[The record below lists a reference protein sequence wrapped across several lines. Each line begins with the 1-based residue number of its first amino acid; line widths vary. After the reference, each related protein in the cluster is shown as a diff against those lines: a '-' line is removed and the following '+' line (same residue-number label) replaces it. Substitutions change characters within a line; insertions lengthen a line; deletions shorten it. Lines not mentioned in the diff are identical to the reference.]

1 MSAPPWT
8 TPEQIRAQLQ
18 RRWDD
23 GSLLAARLDGDDG
36 EALFPLSLSVRAPA
50 AAALAA
56 QFDEARRWIRALEE
70 GAKPIIGYGYE
81 IVWRDINHRQLGR
94 NRLPEKIVLPS
105 AEDAL
110 RLLGRLAD
118 ARRFDAL
125 AGATLAAFPSLQDW
139 VGRRALTLLEQAA
152 AWPRILLI
160 LHWFVAHP
168 RSGLYLRQLDIAGV
182 DGKFIETRKGLLTEL
197 LDQVLPADAI
207 DAGVSGVRQF
217 EARYGLRSKPVL
229 IRCRLLDPA
238 CFIGGLSD
246 LTVPVAQF
254 AKLCPDVRHVFITE
268 NEVNGLAFPDV
279 PSSMVIFG
287 GGYAVDRLADIAWL
301 GDKDVIYWGDI
312 DTHGFAILD
321 RLRGQLPH
329 TRSILMDAATLLLH
343 RSLWGSED
351 ADKRF
356 LGTPS
361 RLTDEEVQLFA
372 MLRNNELGERVRMEQ
387 ERLGFSW
394 VTQAITAAVEKSQ

>member
-8 TPEQIRAQLQ
+8 TPAQIRSQLR

-23 GSLLAARLDGDDG
+23 GSSLAARLSG
-36 EALFPLSLSVRAPA
+36 ETVFPLSLNVRAPN

-70 GAKPIIGYGYE
+70 GARPALGYGYD

-118 ARRFDAL
+118 ARHFDAL
-125 AGATLAAFPSLQDW
+125 AAATLAAFPSLRDW
-139 VGRRALTLLEQAA
+139 LGRRQLTLLEQAA
-152 AWPRILLI
+152 AWPRTLSIMQ
-160 LHWFVAHP
+160 WFVAHP
-168 RSGLYLRQLDIAGV
+168 RPGLYLRQLDIAGV
-182 DGKFIETRKGLLTEL
+182 DSKFIETRKGLLAEL

-207 DAGVSGVRQF
+207 DADASGVRQF
-217 EARYGLRSKPVL
+217 EARYGPLGNPAL
-229 IRCRLLDPA
+229 IRFRMLDPA
-238 CFIGGLSD
+238 AHIGGLSD

-254 AKLCPDVRHVFITE
+254 ARLFPSVRHVFITE
-268 NEVNGLAFPDV
+268 NEVNGLAFPET
-279 PSSMVIFG
+279 PASMVIFG
-287 GGYAVDRLADIAWL
+287 GGYAVERLLDIAWL
-301 GDKDVIYWGDI
+301 NDKDVIYWGDI

-321 RLRGQLPH
+321 RLRAALPYAR
-329 TRSILMDAATLLLH
+329 TILMDRLTLLEH
-343 RSLWGSED
+343 RLLWGCED

-356 LGTPS
+356 VGTLQ
-361 RLTDEEVQLFA
+361 RLTDEESGLFA
-372 MLRNNELGERVRMEQ
+372 MLRDNELGECVRMEQ
-387 ERLGFSW
+387 ERLGYHW
-394 VTQAITAAVEKSQ
+394 VTQAIMVAIEKSQ